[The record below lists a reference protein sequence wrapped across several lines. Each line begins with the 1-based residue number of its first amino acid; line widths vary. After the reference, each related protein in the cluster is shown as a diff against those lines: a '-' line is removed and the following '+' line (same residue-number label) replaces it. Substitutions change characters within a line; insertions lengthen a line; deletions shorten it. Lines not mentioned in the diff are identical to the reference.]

1 METEIINVNQADM
14 LEALNRSEVDM
25 QISTAKTYPR
35 NVKKALAQM
44 EELATM
50 DVDTAV
56 DCFYALHRGKGDDA
70 KVIEGLSVRMA
81 EIVASCWGNLRVQ
94 ARIIG
99 NDGKTITAQA
109 VCHDLESN
117 YAIST
122 EVKRRITDKNGR
134 TYNEDMQVVTGQAAC
149 AIAFRNAVL
158 KVVPKSVT
166 KAFMGRVRQ
175 MALGNVNE
183 LETRRQNMLTYY
195 AKMKV
200 TPEMLCDYVGAK
212 SVADMTMED
221 VLTLLATANAIKEGT
236 TTAEESFIKPAKE
249 KAAQAAAT
257 AEVKT
262 AKDAVEAAKARSSK

>member
-81 EIVASCWGNLRVQ
+81 EIVAACWGNLRVQ

-134 TYNEDMQVVTGQAAC
+134 TYTEDMQVVTGQAAC
-149 AIAFRNAVL
+149 AIAYRNAVL

-183 LETRRQNMLTYY
+183 LETRRQNMVAYY